1 MNFEV
6 FWDGRIT
13 GTVLGREGQPAS
25 GMITAQ
31 YAGPETLPAGPFG
44 GQVKD
49 GRFEI
54 LSLPPGQYRLMFL
67 PIVEGRPAGP
77 AVYYSGTQTP
87 NAADLIEV
95 GEGTHVDGLRF
106 TIF

>member
-6 FWDGRIT
+6 FWDGLIS
-13 GTVLGREGQPAS
+13 GTVRGSDGQPVS

-31 YAGPETLPAGPFG
+31 YTGPVPLPAGSFG

-54 LSLPPGQYRLMFL
+54 LRLPPGRYRLMFL
-67 PIVEGRPAGP
+67 PIVAGRPAGP
-77 AVYYSGTQTP
+77 AVYYPDTQAQS
-87 NAADLIEV
+87 AAALIDV
-95 GEGTHVDGLRF
+95 GEGTHVDALLF
-106 TIF
+106 TVF

>member
-6 FWDGRIT
+6 FWDGLIR
-13 GTVLGREGQPAS
+13 GTVRDRDGQPAS

-31 YAGPETLPAGPFG
+31 YVGPETLPAAPLGSN
-44 GQVKD
+44 VKD

-54 LSLPPGQYRLMFL
+54 LKVPPGRYRLMFL
-67 PIVEGRPAGP
+67 PIEADRPAGP
-77 AVYYSGTQTP
+77 AVYYTGKQEQS
-87 NAADLIEV
+87 AATLIEV
-95 GEGTHVDGLRF
+95 GEGEKVEGLLF

>member
-6 FWDGRIT
+6 FWDGLIR
-13 GTVLGREGQPAS
+13 GTVLGRDGQPAS

-31 YAGPETLPAGPFG
+31 YTGPETLPAGPFG

-49 GRFEI
+49 GGFEI
-54 LSLPPGQYRLMFL
+54 LRLPPGRYRLMFH
-67 PIVEGRPAGP
+67 PIVAGRPAGP
-77 AVYYSGTQTP
+77 AVYYPGAQALS
-87 NAADLIEV
+87 AAALIEV
-95 GEGTHVDGLRF
+95 GEGAHVDGLLF

>member
-6 FWDGRIT
+6 FWDGLIS
-13 GTVLGREGQPAS
+13 GTVVGRDGQPAS

-31 YAGPETLPAGPFG
+31 YTGAETLPAGPYG

-54 LSLPPGQYRLMFL
+54 VRLPPGRYRLMFL
-67 PIVEGRPAGP
+67 PIVAGRPAEP
-77 AVYYSGTQTP
+77 AVYYPGTQTQS
-87 NAADLIEV
+87 AAALIEV

-106 TIF
+106 TIY

>member
-6 FWDGRIT
+6 FWDGLIS
-13 GTVLGREGQPAS
+13 GMVVGRDGQAVS

-31 YAGPETLPAGPFG
+31 YTGPETLPAGPYG

-54 LSLPPGQYRLMFL
+54 LRLPPGRYRLMFV
-67 PIVEGRPAGP
+67 PAAAGRSAEP
-77 AVYYSGTQTP
+77 AVYYPGTREQS
-87 NAADLIEV
+87 AAALIEV
-95 GEGTHVDGLRF
+95 GEGTHLDGVRF
-106 TIF
+106 TIY